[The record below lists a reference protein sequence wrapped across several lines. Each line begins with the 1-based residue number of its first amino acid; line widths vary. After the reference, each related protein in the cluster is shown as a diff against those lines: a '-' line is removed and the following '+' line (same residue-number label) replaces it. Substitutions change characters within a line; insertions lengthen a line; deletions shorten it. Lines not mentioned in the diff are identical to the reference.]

1 MTQWKGKGEGLRGYR
16 GGVHPWSLCGRL
28 CSGPRD
34 GWVQEPLQ
42 MSCYSQG
49 ENFVGQREFRAKEQG
64 AGQEGV
70 GVCG

>member
-1 MTQWKGKGEGLRGYR
+1 MVPVWE
-16 GGVHPWSLCGRL
+16 L

-49 ENFVGQREFRAKEQG
+49 EKFMGRRDFRAKEQR
-64 AGQEGV
+64 AGRGGGV
-70 GVCG
+70 WESVDRTAKKHQG